1 MSVSL
6 LKLIRAHIVC
16 IVSRMTDCAHRV
28 AYARCG
34 TVTFTFILIATFHM
48 SQKRIIRIG
57 LLGFGVVGQG
67 VWKNIE
73 KNRQALEFRLG
84 AQLDITE
91 VVVKNASKPREVA
104 VPAECYSTDPTRVVD
119 NPEIDI
125 VCEMMGGTGEAL
137 ELTRRALKQG
147 KVVVTANKALV
158 CEHGEEL
165 FKIANENG
173 GHYFY
178 EASVAGGIPIIK
190 TIREALVANR
200 FKLIFG
206 ILNGTSNYILTRME
220 REGLSFEATLGDARQ
235 LGYVEADEALD
246 LDGIDAAHKAV
257 ILAYLAHGK
266 WVKLDEIICEGIR
279 EVSGT
284 DIEIAGQL
292 GYKIKLL
299 AVIAR
304 DFEANKLSVRLHP
317 ALIAKSEVIAGVDEV
332 YNGVSVTGDVVG
344 TTVLI
349 GRGAGQDAT
358 SSSVISDI
366 ADAVFMIQG
375 APKPVISEED
385 EEVYRQLADGLELA
399 VPADLAGRYYLRVH
413 VKDEEGV
420 LAKISNILAA
430 HHISF
435 ATVNQKELAD
445 GTALIMLTTH
455 ESNETAV
462 AAAKAALTAE
472 SVVVAAPVSLR
483 LFEPSY

>member
-1 MSVSL
+1 MSE
-6 LKLIRAHIVC
+6 
-16 IVSRMTDCAHRV
+16 
-28 AYARCG
+28 
-34 TVTFTFILIATFHM
+34 
-48 SQKRIIRIG
+48 KRIIRIG

-67 VWKNIE
+67 VWKNIAN
-73 KNRQALEFRLG
+73 NRQALEFRLG
-84 AQLDITE
+84 AQLNIAE
-91 VVVKNASKPREVA
+91 IVVKNLSRAREVEIP
-104 VPAECYSTDPTRVVD
+104 VECLSDDATRVVD
-119 NPEIDI
+119 NPEIEI
-125 VCEMMGGTGEAL
+125 VCELMGGTTEAL
-137 ELTRRALKQG
+137 ELTRRALRHG
-147 KVVVTANKALV
+147 KIVVTANKALI

-165 FKIANENG
+165 FDIARKNG

-190 TIREALVANR
+190 TIREGLVANR

-220 REGLSFEATLGDARQ
+220 REGLSFEEILGDARS

-266 WVKLDEIICEGIR
+266 WVKLSDIICEGIR
-279 EVSGT
+279 DVTTG
-284 DIEIAGQL
+284 DIEIAQQL
-292 GYKIKLL
+292 GYKVKLL

-304 DFEANKLSVRLHP
+304 DFSADKLSVRLHP

-366 ADAVFMIQG
+366 ADAVFMLQG
-375 APKPVISEED
+375 APAPIVSKED
-385 EEVYRQLADGLELA
+385 EQTYQKLAAGLELA
-399 VPADLAGRYYLRVH
+399 EKADLASRYYLRIH

-420 LAKISNILAA
+420 LARISNILAE

-435 ATVNQKELAD
+435 ATVNQQEKSD

-455 ESNETAV
+455 ASNESTIAGAKMALVDEAV
-462 AAAKAALTAE
+462 
-472 SVVVAAPVSLR
+472 VIGNPVSLR
-483 LFEPSY
+483 IFNPSELL

>member
-1 MSVSL
+1 MSE
-6 LKLIRAHIVC
+6 
-16 IVSRMTDCAHRV
+16 
-28 AYARCG
+28 
-34 TVTFTFILIATFHM
+34 
-48 SQKRIIRIG
+48 KRTIRIG

-73 KNRQALEFRLG
+73 NNRQALELRLG
-84 AQLDITE
+84 VQLDITE
-91 VVVKNASKPREVA
+91 VVVKNLSRERDVK
-104 VPAECYSTDPTRVVD
+104 VPTERYSDDPARVVE
-119 NPEIDI
+119 NPDIDI
-125 VCEMMGGTGEAL
+125 ICELMGGTGEAL
-137 ELTRRALKQG
+137 EHTRRALELG
-147 KVVVTANKALV
+147 KIVVTANKALI

-165 FKIANENG
+165 FEIARRSG

-220 REGLSFEATLGDARQ
+220 REGLSFEDTLGDARA

-266 WVKLDEIICEGIR
+266 WVKLPEIICEGIR
-279 EVSGT
+279 DVSGE
-284 DIEIAGQL
+284 DIAIAGQL
-292 GYKIKLL
+292 GYKVKLL

-317 ALIAKSEVIAGVDEV
+317 AFISKKEVIAGVDEV

-366 ADAVFMIQG
+366 ADAVFMLKG
-375 APKPVISEED
+375 APAPVISEED
-385 EEVYRQLADGLELA
+385 EAVYNELAAGLELA
-399 VPADLAGRYYLRVH
+399 DASDLTGRYYLRIQ

-420 LAKISNILAA
+420 LAKISDTLAK
-430 HHISF
+430 HHISL
-435 ATVNQKELAD
+435 ATVNQSELDD
-445 GTALIMLTTH
+445 GSALIMLTTH
-455 ESNETAV
+455 ETNEIAIG
-462 AAAKAALTAE
+462 AAKAALVKHDA
-472 SVVVAAPVSLR
+472 VLNPPVSFR
-483 LFEPSY
+483 IFNPEAV

>member
-1 MSVSL
+1 MSE
-6 LKLIRAHIVC
+6 
-16 IVSRMTDCAHRV
+16 
-28 AYARCG
+28 
-34 TVTFTFILIATFHM
+34 
-48 SQKRIIRIG
+48 KRIIRIG

-84 AQLDITE
+84 AQLDITQ
-91 VVVKNASKPREVA
+91 VVVKNTTKQREVA
-104 VPAECYSTDPTRVVD
+104 VPAECYSDDPSRVVD
-119 NPEIDI
+119 NPDIDI
-125 VCEMMGGTGEAL
+125 VCELMGGTGEAL

-147 KVVVTANKALV
+147 KIVVTANKALI

-165 FKIANENG
+165 FAIAHQNG

-220 REGLSFEATLGDARQ
+220 REGLSFDATLGDARQ

-266 WVKLDEIICEGIR
+266 WVKLEDIICEGIR
-279 EVSGT
+279 QISGD
-284 DIEIAGQL
+284 DIAMAGQL

-304 DFEANKLSVRLHP
+304 DFEANQLSVRLHP

-366 ADAVFMIQG
+366 ADNTFFWYMSIQ
-375 APKPVISEED
+375 S
-385 EEVYRQLADGLELA
+385 
-399 VPADLAGRYYLRVH
+399 
-413 VKDEEGV
+413 
-420 LAKISNILAA
+420 S
-430 HHISF
+430 
-435 ATVNQKELAD
+435 
-445 GTALIMLTTH
+445 MLD
-455 ESNETAV
+455 
-462 AAAKAALTAE
+462 
-472 SVVVAAPVSLR
+472 
-483 LFEPSY
+483 

>member
-1 MSVSL
+1 MSE
-6 LKLIRAHIVC
+6 
-16 IVSRMTDCAHRV
+16 
-28 AYARCG
+28 
-34 TVTFTFILIATFHM
+34 
-48 SQKRIIRIG
+48 KRTIRIG

-73 KNRQALEFRLG
+73 NNRQALEYRLG
-84 AQLDITE
+84 AQLDITQ
-91 VVVKNASKPREVA
+91 VVVKNLTREREVQ
-104 VPAECYSTDPTRVVD
+104 VPADCLSADPANVVD
-119 NPEIDI
+119 NPDIDI
-125 VCEMMGGTGEAL
+125 VCELMGGTGEAL
-137 ELTRRALKQG
+137 ELTRRALQQG
-147 KVVVTANKALV
+147 KIVVTANKALI

-165 FKIANENG
+165 FKIAHVNG

-220 REGLSFEATLGDARQ
+220 REGLSFDATLGDARA

-279 EVSGT
+279 EITGD
-284 DIEIAGQL
+284 DIAIAGEL

-304 DFEANKLSVRLHP
+304 DFEGNKLSVRLHP
-317 ALIAKSEVIAGVDEV
+317 ALISKSEVIAGVDEV

-366 ADAVFMIQG
+366 ADAVFMLQG
-375 APKPVISEED
+375 APAPVISEED
-385 EEVYRQLADGLELA
+385 EAIYQQLAEGLELTA
-399 VPADLAGRYYLRVH
+399 PEEVVGRYYLRIH

-435 ATVNQKELAD
+435 ATVNQKELTD
-445 GTALIMLTTH
+445 GTARIMLTTH
-455 ESNETAV
+455 ESSEASI
-462 AAAKAALTAE
+462 LTAKQALAAE
-472 SVVVAAPVSLR
+472 SAVLDETVSFR
-483 LFEPSY
+483 IFDPASYS

>member
-1 MSVSL
+1 
-6 LKLIRAHIVC
+6 
-16 IVSRMTDCAHRV
+16 
-28 AYARCG
+28 
-34 TVTFTFILIATFHM
+34 M

-84 AQLDITE
+84 AQLDITQ
-91 VVVKNASKPREVA
+91 VVVKNAAKQREVA
-104 VPAECYSTDPTRVVD
+104 VPAECYSTDPSRVVD

-165 FKIANENG
+165 FKIAHENG

-220 REGLSFEATLGDARQ
+220 REGLSFDETLGDARK

-257 ILAYLAHGK
+257 ILAFLAHGK

-279 EVSGT
+279 EISGT
-284 DIEIAGQL
+284 DIEIAGEL

-366 ADAVFMIQG
+366 ADAVCMIQG
-375 APKPVISEED
+375 APRPVISEED
-385 EEVYRQLADGLELA
+385 EELYRQLADGLELA
-399 VPADLAGRYYLRVH
+399 APAELTGRYYLRVH
-413 VKDEEGV
+413 VKDEQGV

-435 ATVNQKELAD
+435 ATVNQKELTD

-455 ESNETAV
+455 ESNETSV
-462 AAAKAALTAE
+462 AAAKATLSAE
-472 SVVVAAPVSLR
+472 SVVVETPVSLR
-483 LFEPSY
+483 IFEPSY

>member
-1 MSVSL
+1 MSE
-6 LKLIRAHIVC
+6 
-16 IVSRMTDCAHRV
+16 
-28 AYARCG
+28 
-34 TVTFTFILIATFHM
+34 
-48 SQKRIIRIG
+48 KRTIRIG

-73 KNRQALEFRLG
+73 QNREALEFRLG
-84 AQLDITE
+84 AQLDITQ
-91 VVVKNASKPREVA
+91 VVVRDASKAREIA
-104 VPAECYSTDPTRVVD
+104 VPAECYSTDPSRVVD
-119 NPEIDI
+119 NPDIDI
-125 VCEMMGGTGEAL
+125 VCELMGGTGQAL
-137 ELTRRALKQG
+137 ELTRRALQQG
-147 KVVVTANKALV
+147 KIVVTANKALI
-158 CEHGEEL
+158 CDHGEEL
-165 FKIANENG
+165 FAIANQNG

-220 REGLSFEATLGDARQ
+220 REGLSFEETLGDARK
-235 LGYVEADEALD
+235 LGYVEADEGLD

-266 WVKLDEIICEGIR
+266 WVKLNEIICEGIR
-279 EVSGT
+279 EISGT

-304 DFEANKLSVRLHP
+304 DFETNALSVRLHP
-317 ALIAKSEVIAGVDEV
+317 ALISKKEVIAGVDEV

-366 ADAVFMIQG
+366 ADAVFMLQG

-385 EEVYRQLADGLELA
+385 EQVYQELATGLELSK
-399 VPADLAGRYYLRVH
+399 PDELQGRYYLRVH

-430 HHISF
+430 QHISF

-445 GTALIMLTTH
+445 GSALIMLTTH
-455 ESNETAV
+455 KSNETAIT
-462 AAAKAALTAE
+462 AAKQALSGE
-472 SVVVAAPVSLR
+472 DVVVEKPVSFR
-483 LFEPSY
+483 IFDPNS

>member
-1 MSVSL
+1 
-6 LKLIRAHIVC
+6 
-16 IVSRMTDCAHRV
+16 
-28 AYARCG
+28 
-34 TVTFTFILIATFHM
+34 M
-48 SQKRIIRIG
+48 SQQKPIIRIG

-73 KNRQALEFRLG
+73 NNRQALEFRLG
-84 AQLDITE
+84 ARLEISQ
-91 VVVKNASKPREVA
+91 VVVKDAAKSRAVP
-104 VPAECYSTDPTRVVD
+104 VPAECYSTDPARVVE

-125 VCEMMGGTGEAL
+125 VCELMGGTDAAL
-137 ELTRRALKQG
+137 DLTRRALRQG
-147 KVVVTANKALV
+147 KMVVSANKALL
-158 CEHGEEL
+158 CDHGAEL
-165 FKIANENG
+165 FQMAHQYG

-178 EASVAGGIPIIK
+178 EAAVAGGIPIIK

-200 FKLIFG
+200 FSLIFG
-206 ILNGTSNYILTRME
+206 ILNGTSNYILTRMQ
-220 REGLSFEATLGDARQ
+220 REGLSFEGTLGDARK

-266 WVKLDEIICEGIR
+266 WVKLSDIICEGIR
-279 EVSGT
+279 AIQAV
-284 DIEIAGQL
+284 DIEIAAEL

-299 AVIAR
+299 AVIGR
-304 DFEANKLSVRLHP
+304 DFGANQLSVRVHP
-317 ALIAKSEVIAGVDEV
+317 ALIACTEVIAGVDEV
-332 YNGVSVTGDVVG
+332 YNAVSVTGDVVG

-385 EEVYRQLADGLELA
+385 EQVYRQLADGLELA
-399 VPADLAGRYYLRVH
+399 SPADLFGRYYLRICVAD
-413 VKDEEGV
+413 KEGV
-420 LAKISNILAA
+420 LATISNILAA
-430 HHISF
+430 HHISL

-455 ESNETAV
+455 ATNEQAM
-462 AAAKAALTAE
+462 AAAKAALALE
-472 SVVVAAPVSLR
+472 QVVLEPPVSLR
-483 LFEPSY
+483 IFDPSASCCGSRANSLNFST

>member
-1 MSVSL
+1 MS
-6 LKLIRAHIVC
+6 K
-16 IVSRMTDCAHRV
+16 
-28 AYARCG
+28 
-34 TVTFTFILIATFHM
+34 
-48 SQKRIIRIG
+48 KRIIRIG

-73 KNRQALEFRLG
+73 KNRQALELRLS

-91 VVVKNASKPREVA
+91 VVVKNLSREREVA
-104 VPAECYSTDPTRVVD
+104 VPPERYSDDPARVVE
-119 NPEIDI
+119 NPDIDI
-125 VCEMMGGTGEAL
+125 VCELMGGTDEALKLTRKAL
-137 ELTRRALKQG
+137 ELG
-147 KVVVTANKALV
+147 KIVVTANKALI

-165 FKIANENG
+165 FEIARRNG

-220 REGLSFEATLGDARQ
+220 REGLSFEETLGDARK

-266 WVKLDEIICEGIR
+266 WVKLSDIICEGIR
-279 EVSGT
+279 DVSGQ

-304 DFEANKLSVRLHP
+304 DFETDKLSVRLHP
-317 ALIAKSEVIAGVDEV
+317 ALISKKEVIAGVDEV

-366 ADAVFMIQG
+366 ADAVFMLQG
-375 APKPVISEED
+375 APAPIISEED
-385 EEVYRQLADGLELA
+385 EELYNRLAAGL
-399 VPADLAGRYYLRVH
+399 DLASSTDLQGRYYLRIH
-413 VKDEEGV
+413 VKDEGGV
-420 LAKISNILAA
+420 LANISNILAE
-430 HHISF
+430 HDVSF
-435 ATVNQKELAD
+435 ATVNQQELED
-445 GTALIMLTTH
+445 GSALIMVTTH
-455 ESNETAV
+455 KSNETSI
-462 AAAKAALTAE
+462 AAAKASLSE
-472 SVVVAAPVSLR
+472 QPVVLSAPVSLR
-483 LFEPSY
+483 IFDPEAV

>member
-1 MSVSL
+1 MLSGLFRASRIARPSSL
-6 LKLIRAHIVC
+6 GEKLHSPLSFTLT
-16 IVSRMTDCAHRV
+16 SRRLTL
-28 AYARCG
+28 
-34 TVTFTFILIATFHM
+34 TLSM

-84 AQLDITE
+84 AQLDITQ
-91 VVVKNASKPREVA
+91 VVVKNASKQREVA
-104 VPAECYSTDPTRVVD
+104 VPAECYSTDPSRVVD

-165 FKIANENG
+165 FKIAHENG

-220 REGLSFEATLGDARQ
+220 REGLSFEETLGDARQ

-257 ILAYLAHGK
+257 ILAY
-266 WVKLDEIICEGIR
+266 
-279 EVSGT
+279 SG
-284 DIEIAGQL
+284 
-292 GYKIKLL
+292 
-299 AVIAR
+299 AR
-304 DFEANKLSVRLHP
+304 
-317 ALIAKSEVIAGVDEV
+317 
-332 YNGVSVTGDVVG
+332 
-344 TTVLI
+344 
-349 GRGAGQDAT
+349 
-358 SSSVISDI
+358 
-366 ADAVFMIQG
+366 
-375 APKPVISEED
+375 
-385 EEVYRQLADGLELA
+385 
-399 VPADLAGRYYLRVH
+399 
-413 VKDEEGV
+413 
-420 LAKISNILAA
+420 
-430 HHISF
+430 
-435 ATVNQKELAD
+435 
-445 GTALIMLTTH
+445 
-455 ESNETAV
+455 
-462 AAAKAALTAE
+462 
-472 SVVVAAPVSLR
+472 
-483 LFEPSY
+483 

>member
-1 MSVSL
+1 MSE
-6 LKLIRAHIVC
+6 
-16 IVSRMTDCAHRV
+16 
-28 AYARCG
+28 
-34 TVTFTFILIATFHM
+34 
-48 SQKRIIRIG
+48 KRTIRIG

-67 VWKNIE
+67 VWKNIAN
-73 KNRQALEFRLG
+73 NREALERRLG
-84 AQLDITE
+84 ARLEISE
-91 VVVKNASKPREVA
+91 VVVRDTAREREVA
-104 VPAECYSTDPTRVVD
+104 VPGERISTDASRVVD
-119 NPEIDI
+119 NAEIDI
-125 VCEMMGGTGEAL
+125 VCELMGGTGLAL
-137 ELTRRALKQG
+137 ELTRRALEQG
-147 KVVVTANKALV
+147 KIVVTANKALI

-165 FKIANENG
+165 FAIARRTG

-220 REGLSFEATLGDARQ
+220 REGLSFEATLGDARR
-235 LGYVEADEALD
+235 LGYVEADESLD

-279 EVSGT
+279 EITGD
-284 DIEIAGQL
+284 DIAIAGEL

-304 DFEANKLSVRLHP
+304 DFETNRLSVRLHP
-317 ALIAKSEVIAGVDEV
+317 ALISKKEIIAGVDEV
-332 YNGVSVTGDVVG
+332 YNGISVTGDVVG

-366 ADAVFMIQG
+366 ADAVFMLQG
-375 APKPVISEED
+375 APAPVISEED
-385 EEVYRQLADGLELA
+385 EQVYSQLAEGLDLTRPEELT
-399 VPADLAGRYYLRVH
+399 GRYYLRIH
-413 VKDEEGV
+413 AKDEEGV

-435 ATVNQKELAD
+435 ATVNQKELSD
-445 GTALIMLTTH
+445 GTARIMLTTH
-455 ESNETAV
+455 RTDETAV
-462 AAAKAALTAE
+462 AAAKAALAAE
-472 SVVVAAPVSLR
+472 DAVVAKPVSFR
-483 LFEPSY
+483 IFDVA

>member
-1 MSVSL
+1 
-6 LKLIRAHIVC
+6 
-16 IVSRMTDCAHRV
+16 
-28 AYARCG
+28 
-34 TVTFTFILIATFHM
+34 M
-48 SQKRIIRIG
+48 SQKRTIRIG

-73 KNRQALEFRLG
+73 NNRQALEYRLG
-84 AQLDITE
+84 AQLDITQ
-91 VVVKNASKPREVA
+91 VVVKNAAKKRDVD
-104 VPAECYSTDPTRVVD
+104 VPADRYSTDPTTVVD

-125 VCEMMGGTGEAL
+125 VCELMGGTGEAL
-137 ELTRRALKQG
+137 DLTRRALQQG
-147 KVVVTANKALV
+147 KIVVTANKALI

-165 FKIANENG
+165 FKIAHENG

-220 REGLSFEATLGDARQ
+220 REGLSFEDTLGDARA

-279 EVSGT
+279 EITGD
-284 DIEIAGQL
+284 DIAIAGEL

-304 DFEANKLSVRLHP
+304 DFKANKLSVRLHP

-366 ADAVFMIQG
+366 ADAVFMLQG
-375 APKPVISEED
+375 APAPVISEED
-385 EEVYRQLADGLELA
+385 EAIYQQLAEGLDLTAPSELE
-399 VPADLAGRYYLRVH
+399 GRYYLRIH

-435 ATVNQKELAD
+435 ATVNQKELSD
-445 GTALIMLTTH
+445 GSARIMLTTH
-455 ESNETAV
+455 ESNE
-462 AAAKAALTAE
+462 AAIGLAKDALAAE
-472 SVVVAAPVSLR
+472 SVVIEKPVSFR
-483 LFEPSY
+483 VFDPACYS